1 MPKFHSATGRT
12 SSGRRPMSPKNSSG
26 IHRELIG
33 MHLWSWHNIL
43 NMTMRIHGGGGA
55 RHWGIRS
62 LVPPLIGP
70 PSHWSPSHWS
80 PNSLVPQYIN
90 GAHWPPIS
98 LVPHLIGPASHWS
111 PISLPILEPLLCF
124 ATPEPVTFF
133 NILISYD
140 QAPLRAAIKMANPEH
155 DEFRQSRIVST
166 RHLIRCQYYTLE
178 SHGTN
183 WFFWYE
189 KPQQH
194 GRILQISGGENF
206 GESTVTVTHYWS

>member
-1 MPKFHSATGRT
+1 MGVGLHVIGGSAHW
-12 SSGRRPMSPKNSSG
+12 SP
-26 IHRELIG
+26 L
-33 MHLWSWHNIL
+33 
-43 NMTMRIHGGGGA
+43 
-55 RHWGIRS
+55 S
-62 LVPPLIGP
+62 LVPHLIGPLLIGPPTHWSPNTLMELIGP
-70 PSHWSPSHWS
+70 PSHWS
-80 PNSLVPQYIN
+80 
-90 GAHWPPIS
+90 PIS

-133 NILISYD
+133 NILSSYD

-178 SHGTN
+178 SHCTN

-206 GESTVTVTHYWS
+206 GESIVTVTHYWS